1 MTRTR
6 HYIEYWIISFFL
18 LIPFSAFSE
27 DAEVKGTLFDAAL
40 KIPVEMATVRLSHL
54 PDSTFISGTASD
66 KDGLFKLSGLV
77 PGKYFIH
84 ITYLGYQSVYKNIEI
99 KALSDRVDLGR
110 LVLYSADTQ
119 LKEAVVVGKQPGVM
133 VNNDTLEYSPT
144 AFRTTKNAVIE
155 DLLKKLPGVEID
167 EEGKIL
173 VNGQEI
179 TQVMV
184 DGKEFFGN
192 DPKIATK
199 NLPVDMIERLQVVEK
214 KSDMEELTG
223 IDDGNRQYIINL
235 KVKRDKKR
243 GVFGTALAGGGTQE
257 KYEANALINKFSKE
271 TQLTVLG
278 GSNNTNNMGFSDMLK
293 GIPSQVAAQASQAA
307 RTGRG
312 IMRTHMGGANYA
324 DRYLDGK
331 MKLNGNIFVANF
343 NQDESRSLYRENF
356 QTSGFNT
363 LHRNQWNNNKSTQFR
378 TNWKWEY
385 QIDKKNRLYFRP
397 NIVWGDGNRKEW
409 ADYRTLKGD
418 TMLLDSSYVDYWA
431 KEKNYYLQGTL
442 SYGHN
447 FDKRGRNFSVDISG
461 TRSNTNINSDSRTD
475 KWKFKNGTEMQ
486 NPEPTYQL
494 MNRDISR
501 NDYRVRFYYTEPLS
515 PTWQINVSY
524 QFQRNNSEEDRR
536 TESMDRETGEFE
548 LSPNQTNRSENI
560 FYIHRIEAGIRKFW
574 KK

>member
-18 LIPFSAFSE
+18 LIPFSAFSK

-66 KDGLFKLSGLV
+66 KDGLFKFSGLV

-192 DPKIATK
+192 DPKVATK
-199 NLPVDMIERLQVVEK
+199 NFPVDMIERLQVVEK

-312 IMRTHMGGANYA
+312 IMRTHMGGVNYA

-524 QFQRNNSEEDRR
+524 QS
-536 TESMDRETGEFE
+536 GE
-548 LSPNQTNRSENI
+548 I
-560 FYIHRIEAGIRKFW
+560 IRKRTGARKAWIEKRVSSNYLRIRLTVPKTFFTFIE
-574 KK
+574 

>member
-1 MTRTR
+1 MTRTH

-40 KIPVEMATVRLSHL
+40 KIPVEMATVRLSRL

-66 KDGLFKLSGLV
+66 KDGLFKLSELV

-84 ITYLGYQSVYKNIEI
+84 ITYLGYQPVYKNIEI

-119 LKEAVVVGKQPGVM
+119 LREAVVVGKQPGVM

-192 DPKIATK
+192 DPKVATK

-243 GVFGTALAGGGTQE
+243 DQPEG
-257 KYEANALINKFSKE
+257 
-271 TQLTVLG
+271 
-278 GSNNTNNMGFSDMLK
+278 
-293 GIPSQVAAQASQAA
+293 
-307 RTGRG
+307 
-312 IMRTHMGGANYA
+312 
-324 DRYLDGK
+324 
-331 MKLNGNIFVANF
+331 
-343 NQDESRSLYRENF
+343 
-356 QTSGFNT
+356 
-363 LHRNQWNNNKSTQFR
+363 HR
-378 TNWKWEY
+378 
-385 QIDKKNRLYFRP
+385 
-397 NIVWGDGNRKEW
+397 
-409 ADYRTLKGD
+409 
-418 TMLLDSSYVDYWA
+418 
-431 KEKNYYLQGTL
+431 
-442 SYGHN
+442 
-447 FDKRGRNFSVDISG
+447 
-461 TRSNTNINSDSRTD
+461 
-475 KWKFKNGTEMQ
+475 
-486 NPEPTYQL
+486 
-494 MNRDISR
+494 
-501 NDYRVRFYYTEPLS
+501 
-515 PTWQINVSY
+515 
-524 QFQRNNSEEDRR
+524 
-536 TESMDRETGEFE
+536 
-548 LSPNQTNRSENI
+548 
-560 FYIHRIEAGIRKFW
+560 
-574 KK
+574 

>member
-1 MTRTR
+1 MTRTH

-40 KIPVEMATVRLSHL
+40 KIPVEMATVRLSRL

-66 KDGLFKLSGLV
+66 KDGLFKLSELV

-192 DPKIATK
+192 DPKVATK

-243 GVFGTALAGGGTQE
+243 GVFGTVLAGGGTQE

-278 GSNNTNNMGFSDMLK
+278 GSNNTNNMGFSDM
-293 GIPSQVAAQASQAA
+293 
-307 RTGRG
+307 RTSSGTFQ
-312 IMRTHMGGANYA
+312 ILSGGAMLQSIKQFHHLITVMYNITELIEFSH
-324 DRYLDGK
+324 RRSRRRH
-331 MKLNGNIFVANF
+331 GNPA
-343 NQDESRSLYRENF
+343 
-356 QTSGFNT
+356 
-363 LHRNQWNNNKSTQFR
+363 
-378 TNWKWEY
+378 
-385 QIDKKNRLYFRP
+385 
-397 NIVWGDGNRKEW
+397 
-409 ADYRTLKGD
+409 
-418 TMLLDSSYVDYWA
+418 
-431 KEKNYYLQGTL
+431 
-442 SYGHN
+442 
-447 FDKRGRNFSVDISG
+447 
-461 TRSNTNINSDSRTD
+461 
-475 KWKFKNGTEMQ
+475 
-486 NPEPTYQL
+486 
-494 MNRDISR
+494 
-501 NDYRVRFYYTEPLS
+501 
-515 PTWQINVSY
+515 
-524 QFQRNNSEEDRR
+524 
-536 TESMDRETGEFE
+536 
-548 LSPNQTNRSENI
+548 
-560 FYIHRIEAGIRKFW
+560 AGQHFHQPA
-574 KK
+574 

>member
-1 MTRTR
+1 MTRTH

-27 DAEVKGTLFDAAL
+27 DAEVKGILFDAAL
-40 KIPVEMATVRLSHL
+40 KIPVEMATVRLSRL

-84 ITYLGYQSVYKNIEI
+84 ITYLGYQPVYKNIEI

-110 LVLYSADTQ
+110 LVLCSADTQ

-192 DPKIATK
+192 DPKVATK

-243 GVFGTALAGGGTQE
+243 GVFGTVLAGGGTQE

-312 IMRTHMGGANYA
+312 IMRTHMGGVNYA

-447 FDKRGRNFSVDISG
+447 
-461 TRSNTNINSDSRTD
+461 
-475 KWKFKNGTEMQ
+475 
-486 NPEPTYQL
+486 
-494 MNRDISR
+494 
-501 NDYRVRFYYTEPLS
+501 
-515 PTWQINVSY
+515 
-524 QFQRNNSEEDRR
+524 
-536 TESMDRETGEFE
+536 
-548 LSPNQTNRSENI
+548 
-560 FYIHRIEAGIRKFW
+560 
-574 KK
+574 